1 MAPFVGPTR
10 DALLAML
17 EARKPAL
24 PITLGHM
31 EPAAHVTLDGG
42 VWRITA
48 LELDEASAR
57 RAGQEALASGGIW
70 MPEMEW
76 RFLRPARVVVEA
88 SGKEE
93 FLAKIRAMKWTFS
106 G

>member
-31 EPAAHVTLDGG
+31 TPAAEVTLDGG

-48 LELDEASAR
+48 LELDDAAAR
-57 RAGQEALASGGIW
+57 RAGQEALAAGGMW

-76 RFLRPARVVVEA
+76 RFLRPTKVLVEA
-88 SGKEE
+88 TTKDEL
-93 FLAKIRAMKWTFS
+93 LAKIRAMRWSFS

>member
-1 MAPFVGPTR
+1 MAPFIGPTR
-10 DALLAML
+10 DALVAML

-24 PITLGHM
+24 PITLGRM
-31 EPAAHVTLDGG
+31 TPQAEVTLDGG

-48 LELDEASAR
+48 LELDDAAAR
-57 RAGQEALASGGIW
+57 RAGQEALASGAMW

-76 RFLRPARVVVEA
+76 QFLRPTRVVVEA
-88 SGKEE
+88 TTKDD
-93 FLAKIRAMKWTFS
+93 FITKIRAMKWTFS

>member
-1 MAPFVGPTR
+1 MAPFIGPTR
-10 DALLAML
+10 DALLALL
-17 EARKPAL
+17 EARSPKL

-31 EPAAHVTLDGG
+31 MPQAEVTLDAG

-48 LELDEASAR
+48 LAIDDAAAR
-57 RAGQEALASGGIW
+57 RAGQEALASGGMW

-76 RFLRPARVVVEA
+76 RFLRPVRVLVEA
-88 SGKEE
+88 SSKEE
-93 FLAKIRAMKWTFS
+93 LIAKIRAMKWTFS